1 MRAGAV
7 ATGYARP
14 SMASDD
20 GQEPLSI
27 SRSLFEAGQVAG
39 ERLYSFRVYYVA
51 IFVFLLLYLFTIRT
65 AENALD
71 AHFQGIADAAVIVTD
86 LDRPISEQIHDALAA
101 SIDSTRWVRWG
112 GVEVT
117 TLVLAS
123 DGVTWLY
130 VNGREIPQP
139 EGLDPTD
146 VLRQAVDLL
155 PAQADVSVSLPHNA
169 LLSNAVLIVYAAVLL
184 QFLYL
189 YTRAT
194 SRRDSERLDAALAA
208 RDETAIR
215 TEQITSELETLRTR
229 LQQIEP
235 AEREHGEEIRG
246 LQKERIALQSQLE
259 RLATREEELRGKAEQ
274 AVDLSQEVRALE
286 DLLEEAGSDLATK
299 DDEIRDLERNLKKAA
314 RGGGTSKRGTDAMG
328 RRLRTLYKGLEIDDR
343 AVEDMVGLGD
353 DTMRL
358 KAEEKLKRL
367 EGEAENVS
375 VRRKVGGLPDNLSIF
390 ELGFA
395 GKGRIYYTRGSQQ
408 RFRILAIGA
417 KNSQDAD
424 LDYLRRHMG

>member
-1 MRAGAV
+1 MLDSPM
-7 ATGYARP
+7 TT
-14 SMASDD
+14 DD
-20 GQEPLSI
+20 GAQTASI
-27 SRSLFEAGQVAG
+27 SRSLYEAGQVAG

-51 IFVFLLLYLFTIRT
+51 IFVFLLLYLFTVR
-65 AENALD
+65 AVESSLD
-71 AHFQGIADAAVIVTD
+71 DHFQSVVEAAVIVTD
-86 LDRPISEQIHDALAA
+86 LDRPISEQIHDALTERV
-101 SIDSTRWVRWG
+101 DETGWVRWG
-112 GVEVT
+112 GVQVT

-130 VNGREIPQP
+130 VDGREIPQP

-155 PAQADVSVSLPHNA
+155 PAQADVSATLPHNA
-169 LLSNAVLIVYAAVLL
+169 LLANAVLVVYAAVLL

-189 YTRAT
+189 YTRA
-194 SRRDSERLDAALAA
+194 SQRRDGERLEEALAA
-208 RDETAIR
+208 RDETAVR
-215 TEQITSELETLRTR
+215 TEQITSELETLRAR
-229 LQQIEP
+229 LLEVEP
-235 AEREHGEEIRG
+235 AEREHSEEIRS
-246 LQKERIALQSQLE
+246 LQKERIALQSQLQ
-259 RLATREEELRGKAEQ
+259 RLATREEELRGKADQ
-274 AVDLSQEVRALE
+274 AVELSQEVRALE
-286 DLLEEAGSDLATK
+286 DLLEEAGSDLSTK
-299 DDEIRDLERNLKKAA
+299 DHEIRDLEQNLKKAS
-314 RGGGTSKRGTDAMG
+314 RGSGAGKRGTDAVA

-343 AVEDMVGLGD
+343 AIEDMVGLGD

-367 EGEAENVS
+367 ESEAENIT

-395 GKGRIYYTRGSQQ
+395 GKGRIYYTRGVQQ

>member
-1 MRAGAV
+1 MLAAPM
-7 ATGYARP
+7 TT
-14 SMASDD
+14 DT
-20 GQEPLSI
+20 GQEPLSL
-27 SRSLFEAGQVAG
+27 SRSLVEAGQAAG

-51 IFVFLLLYLFTIRT
+51 IFAFLLLYLFTVRA
-65 AENALD
+65 AEDALD
-71 AHFQGIADAAVIVTD
+71 THFQAVADAAVVVTD
-86 LDRPISEQIHDALAA
+86 LDRPISEQIDEALVA
-101 SIDSTRWVRWG
+101 SIDDTRWVRWG

-130 VNGREIPQP
+130 VNGRDIPQP
-139 EGLDPTD
+139 EGLEPTD
-146 VLRQAVDLL
+146 VLRQAIELL
-155 PAQADVSVSLPHNA
+155 PAQADVSASLPHNA
-169 LLSNAVLIVYAAVLL
+169 LLANAILVLYAAVLL

-194 SRRDSERLDAALAA
+194 TRRDGERLDAALAA
-208 RDETAIR
+208 RDATAVR
-215 TEQITSELETLRTR
+215 AEQITSELETLRTR
-229 LQQIEP
+229 LQQVEP
-235 AEREHGEEIRG
+235 AEREHGDEIRA
-246 LQKERIALQSQLE
+246 LQKERMALQSQLQ

-274 AVDLSQEVRALE
+274 AVELSQEVRALE
-286 DLLEEAGSDLATK
+286 DLLEEAGTDLASK

-314 RGGGTSKRGTDAMG
+314 RGGGSSKRGTDAMA

-343 AVEDMVGLGD
+343 AIEDMVGLGD
-353 DTMRL
+353 ETMRL

-375 VRRKVGGLPDNLSIF
+375 VRRKVGGLPDHLSIF

-395 GKGRIYYTRGSQQ
+395 GKGRIYYTRGAQQ
-408 RFRILAIGA
+408 RFRILCIGA